1 MSTGAPRA
9 AVLITGAGGGIGA
22 ATGRRFAAAGADLA
36 LCDRQPIA
44 ELDELRELARAHGG
58 RLLHRT
64 LDVAD
69 REGVAAFVRQA
80 EEELGRLDV
89 LVTTAGIL
97 ASIPAEDL
105 SWEQWDRFPT
115 QLVYAENGSA
125 VRLVMMN
132 GEVVVEDGRCT
143 RIDEDAVLD
152 EAREV
157 LGAYLKQHALVEDD
171 ARELEPYF
179 RAVYERCAAEHE
191 NAPAHEI

>member
-1 MSTGAPRA
+1 M
-9 AVLITGAGGGIGA
+9 
-22 ATGRRFAAAGADLA
+22 
-36 LCDRQPIA
+36 
-44 ELDELRELARAHGG
+44 
-58 RLLHRT
+58 
-64 LDVAD
+64 
-69 REGVAAFVRQA
+69 
-80 EEELGRLDV
+80 DV

-171 ARELEPYF
+171 AREFEPYF